1 MALTSCENEAMNEG
15 IQENDTYTM
24 TFVAGAPESRTSV
37 SVDGNVAKFAW
48 DAEESFTVVENTTAL
63 ALAKNVE
70 FNKNGELAEI
80 TATFDAVEAEE
91 YSYVAVYPK
100 DAWATSNNDA
110 FNKAKLIFPTKQTM
124 TTNSY
129 DPDADLLVSK
139 VLTTTSQPTE
149 AQMLEFRRLVAIGEM
164 NIKGLQTD
172 GAEKILSVD
181 FAANDAILTG
191 RAYVD
196 LATNTVL
203 EYGYT
208 GQAFKNVNISCA
220 MEVAEA
226 NTVYFT
232 CMPATLKSGEAY
244 TITVTTDKAIYTKKG
259 TIGANAL
266 EFTEGNVTGFTANMA
281 TATREVLESLEG
293 KWVIVTKRSSGNFFY
308 VTPDLGTA
316 GTKRFQAVDTNSAD
330 IASVDATIENYHW
343 TIAKYG
349 DNYSIQAPAGT
360 YVSWTSGNSADLAD
374 TAKEIVISKVEGKE
388 YYNISLKDEATRVL
402 ALNESYNYCAF
413 YTGTQIRD
421 MYLIPAVVDKR
432 EKQELSFSYDSI
444 TVNYGESITEPNL
457 VGAQTKVTWT
467 SSDNTIASVDGDGF
481 VDLEGGLGT
490 VTITATAEAD
500 DYYREGSASYTITVV
515 DPAAEPEELETL
527 DNSQY
532 YVFQKATSIKGGKW
546 YAIVANDT
554 KAATALTENYGYL
567 AATNAMALANGI
579 SLPTSCAFG
588 FLTTN
593 GGYTIQQYDGK
604 YVYQTG
610 TYNSFNVSTSCPT
623 DGSQIWTVSI
633 VDGIATIINTSVSKT
648 ICYSSYGTY
657 ASYAEPETLPTL
669 YELVEVD
676 ATPRILKVSASELS
690 FAAEAASGTIT
701 VTTAGTANL
710 DASADKTWVTPIVS
724 GNNVNVSVEAN
735 TGEEREAIVT
745 ISYGDASQTVTIKQA
760 APEGKTEKKYT
771 WTLANGDL
779 SKNAGTVSKGTPAIS
794 WTQSAATY
802 IGFDNNNGRGFQI
815 GSGSNPTKSFSLK
828 TSGISGTIKTITIN
842 ASMASSGTAK
852 FNISVGGTKYLTNK
866 SVTTKAADYT
876 ATVNNSGEIE
886 ISVTN
891 TAKAFYIKSITIV
904 YEE

>member
-1 MALTSCENEAMNEG
+1 MKKLMKSLMLFAAAAMALTSCENEAMNEG

-91 YSYVAVYPK
+91 YNYVAVYPK
-100 DAWATSNNDA
+100 DAWATSNNDD

-316 GTKRFQAVDTNSAD
+316 STKRFQAVDTNSAD
-330 IASVDATIENYHW
+330 IASVDATIEDYHW

-360 YVSWTSGNSADLAD
+360 YVSWTSGNSAALAD

-402 ALNESYNYCAF
+402 ALNSTSGNNYCAF
-413 YTGTQIRD
+413 YTGSGNQE

-444 TVNYGESITEPNL
+444 TVNMGESITEPNL

-515 DPAAEPEELETL
+515 DPNAVPEAITVAEFLKK
-527 DNSQY
+527 DVSND
-532 YVFQKATSIKGGKW
+532 VW
-546 YAIVANDT
+546 YQ
-554 KAATALTENYGYL
+554 L
-567 AATNAMALANGI
+567 
-579 SLPTSCAFG
+579 
-588 FLTTN
+588 
-593 GGYTIQQYDGK
+593 
-604 YVYQTG
+604 
-610 TYNSFNVSTSCPT
+610 
-623 DGSQIWTVSI
+623 
-633 VDGIATIINTSVSKT
+633 
-648 ICYSSYGTY
+648 
-657 ASYAEPETLPTL
+657 
-669 YELVEVD
+669 
-676 ATPRILKVSASELS
+676 
-690 FAAEAASGTIT
+690 SGTISNIT
-701 VTTAGTANL
+701 STYYGNFTLTDGTGSVVVYGLTETKVDKNDHSFESLGLNNGDDVVIIGLRAAYGTTAQVG
-710 DASADKTWVTPIVS
+710 S
-724 GNNVNVSVEAN
+724 
-735 TGEEREAIVT
+735 
-745 ISYGDASQTVTIKQA
+745 SQT
-760 APEGKTEKKYT
+760 APAYLVDCTKYT
-771 WTLANGDL
+771 QRNLAFSATMVTLNLGDTFEAPTL
-779 SKNAGTVSKGTPAIS
+779 SGETTGV
-794 WTQSAATY
+794 TY
-802 IGFDNNNGRGFQI
+802 
-815 GSGSNPTKSFSLK
+815 
-828 TSGISGTIKTITIN
+828 TSSEE
-842 ASMASSGTAK
+842 
-852 FNISVGGTKYLTNK
+852 SV
-866 SVTTKAADYT
+866 
-876 ATVNNSGEIE
+876 ATVNATTGAVEIVGVGTTTITATAPKTDTYAAGSASYTITVNASGSTVVEGGRDDFSTLKANSSYSTHTSTAGWKGTNCAV
-886 ISVTN
+886 ISGGSSDNNPVFKSLLGTSSS
-891 TAKAFYIKSITIV
+891 AKAVVINGKTSAKGTITSPTLTTGCGTISLKYGYVFGESNAPKFKVEIKQNGTVINTYTVVGTATTKFKVNEWSQEVNVAGDFQIVITNLSPSNVNSNKDRTAIWDIIWTG
-904 YEE
+904 YEG